1 MIIQFK
7 LLSFMMVE
15 IFYQNEKIVIINLS
29 IGMVYFNILGFI
41 LIYISSLKGSNFLYK
56 LVSPILSTVSFN
68 VLNFDWSN
76 KDNILWAILFDFIIF
91 IMLIHMYRSDYISR
105 LYFLDI
111 YTLR

>member
-1 MIIQFK
+1 
-7 LLSFMMVE
+7 MV
-15 IFYQNEKIVIINLS
+15 IRTLS
-29 IGMVYFNILGFI
+29 IGKKCIKTLGFT
-41 LIYISSLKGSNFLYK
+41 LMYITSLRGSNYLYK

-111 YTLR
+111 YNLR